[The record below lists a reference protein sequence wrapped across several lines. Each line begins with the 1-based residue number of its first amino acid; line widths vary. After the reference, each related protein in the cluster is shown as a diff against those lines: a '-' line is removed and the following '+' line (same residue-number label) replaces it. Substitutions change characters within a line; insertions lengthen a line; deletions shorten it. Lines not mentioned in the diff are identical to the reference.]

1 MDTVILVCT
10 SLVDYIDEAQR
21 SQGTGYPVVT
31 VDKSYHKEPEQ
42 MKRAV
47 IETINA
53 LNPQFDTVL
62 VAMGFCGGSWDHV
75 SVNKRVVI
83 PRVDDCV
90 SLLLHTDDGYHPNLK
105 ETGHL
110 YMYEKDPDSFLIE
123 TMMDE
128 CPVDEEYKTLGADTL
143 FQMFFSGYGH
153 LDIVDTG
160 FNDCYTEE
168 YAIKAQAQADKLHAA
183 LDYVQGSNLLLEKLV
198 SGRWDEQFLVA
209 EPGQVIK
216 HGDFFE

>member
-1 MDTVILVCT
+1 M
-10 SLVDYIDEAQR
+10 
-21 SQGTGYPVVT
+21 
-31 VDKSYHKEPEQ
+31 
-42 MKRAV
+42 
-47 IETINA
+47 
-53 LNPQFDTVL
+53 
-62 VAMGFCGGSWDHV
+62 
-75 SVNKRVVI
+75 VI

-123 TMMDE
+123 TMMGE
-128 CPVDEEYKTLGADTL
+128 CPVDEEYKTLDTDTL
-143 FQMFFSGYGH
+143 SQMFFSGCRH

-168 YAIKAQAQADKLHAA
+168 YAIKAQVQADKLHAA

-198 SGRWDEQFLVA
+198 SGRWDGQFLVA

-216 HGDFFE
+216 HGNFFE